1 MGETA
6 STGRSRRQFRSATV
20 VLGGMGLLAAALT
33 GCSSEP
39 DKRCV
44 DRDSYESTRGYKVVK
59 KSACSD
65 NTVRTNVSWYTGG
78 TQKDGWVREGS
89 LGRPLVSG
97 GSSSGGSSP
106 GTSPGTSTGT
116 SVGTSIGASTGV
128 SSGGTDS
135 DLNSGGSTGS
145 TSIGSST
152 GSDGVDRG
160 GFGSSTSGGSSGG

>member
-1 MGETA
+1 MGATA

-20 VLGGMGLLAAALT
+20 VPGGMGLLAAALT
-33 GCSSEP
+33 ACSSEP

-65 NTVRTNVSWYTGG
+65 NPVRTNVSWYTGG

-97 GSSSGGSSP
+97 GSSSGES
-106 GTSPGTSTGT
+106 SPGTSTGA

-128 SSGGTDS
+128 SSGGTDGGLS
-135 DLNSGGSTGS
+135 SGGSTGS
-145 TSIGSST
+145 TSTGSST

>member
-6 STGRSRRQFRSATV
+6 GTGRSRRQFRSAKV
-20 VLGGMGLLAAALT
+20 VLGGAGLLAATLT
-33 GCSSEP
+33 ACSSEP

-44 DRDSYESTRGYKVVK
+44 DRDSYEFTRGYKVVK

-65 NTVRTNVSWYTGG
+65 STVRTNVSWYTGG

-106 GTSPGTSTGT
+106 DTST
-116 SVGTSIGASTGV
+116 GASTGV
-128 SSGGTDS
+128 SSGG
-135 DLNSGGSTGS
+135 STGS
-145 TSIGSST
+145 TSTGSST

-160 GFGSSTSGGSSGG
+160 GFGSSVSGGSSGG